1 MLSNSPVCA
10 TMQCRRKNLKAVA
23 DFYSKKLGL
32 KLVFGSARD
41 GAFAFRAGRGTEV
54 LLFES
59 DARKSDDTGAT
70 FEVKNLAREM
80 AALRRKG
87 VRFQEYDLPGVK
99 TVNGVARMGPHSM
112 CWIKDPDGNVIGLHQ
127 GE

>member
-1 MLSNSPVCA
+1 MLSKSPVSA

-32 KLVFGSARD
+32 KRAFGSPKEGFLVFT
-41 GAFAFRAGRGTEV
+41 AGRGTD
-54 LLFES
+54 LLVFES

-80 AALRRKG
+80 AALRKKG
-87 VRFQEYDLPGVK
+87 VKFQEYDLPGVK
-99 TVNGVARMGPHSM
+99 TVNGVSRMGPHSM
-112 CWIKDPDGNVIGLHQ
+112 CWMKDPDGNVIGLHQ

>member
-1 MLSNSPVCA
+1 MLSKSPVSA

-32 KLVFGSARD
+32 KLVFGSPKD
-41 GAFAFRAGRGTEV
+41 GVLSFLAGRKTEL

-80 AALRRKG
+80 AALRKKG
-87 VRFQEYDLPGVK
+87 VKFQEYDLPGVK
-99 TVNGVARMGPHSM
+99 TVNGVSRMGPHSM
-112 CWIKDPDGNVIGLHQ
+112 CWLKDPDGNVIGLHQ